1 LTQSTVAERRRSA
14 RREVNQPIVVVV
26 DSEASQLTSGAF
38 ALDLSQLGA
47 RLRARIRLEP
57 GQTITVI
64 AGSDSGVRVKSRV
77 IWVSDEGEGCAAGVA
92 FLEPVSL
99 EQFSNQTG

>member
-1 LTQSTVAERRRSA
+1 MTQPINAERRRSV
-14 RREVNQPIVVVV
+14 RREVNQPIVLVV

-64 AGSDSGVRVKSRV
+64 PGSDSGARVKSRV
-77 IWVSDEGEGCAAGVA
+77 IWVADEGEGCAAGIA
-92 FLEPVSL
+92 FLEPVSV